1 MVPIRRLP
9 QLLSALPYGHCL
21 YQFISST
28 SINIGYRIMMGN
40 IGRRYSISLQS
51 YILLVSSSL
60 CIITSTFAQ
69 VSVNIPA
76 TVEQCWYPCK
86 DDPNKNIPIPGTN
99 CKLFYVCR
107 NGEVTNSLSCESGM
121 SFDKISGQCLN
132 NLVTCVDPTCEP
144 TLSPSVEPTI
154 SPSNSPSKSPTGKR
168 YKYMCVLY
176 LILQHSQLNIT

>member
-1 MVPIRRLP
+1 
-9 QLLSALPYGHCL
+9 
-21 YQFISST
+21 
-28 SINIGYRIMMGN
+28 MMGN

-51 YILLVSSSL
+51 YILLVSASL

-69 VSVNIPA
+69 VSVNIPT

-132 NLVTCVDPTCEP
+132 NNLVTCVDPTCEP
-144 TLSPSVEPTI
+144 TLSPSGEPTI
-154 SPSNSPSKSPTGKR
+154 SPSDSPSKSPTGKTSNCV
-168 YKYMCVLY
+168 YFILYLQHSCMCVLDYY
-176 LILQHSQLNIT
+176 LLNTSFNILLLHLQHSQYITCYSK